1 MVARGCQWGT
11 LPKGQ
16 KVSAPSWYMIAK
28 AEIGV
33 LERHGE
39 ANNPRILE
47 YLATTHR
54 DVGGNLGT
62 WGVSR
67 DSTPWC
73 SAFVNWCL
81 IEAGC
86 QVTTN
91 DARAISWL
99 DWGFEIEEPEQG
111 CIAVLRRKAPAG
123 HDPATGSS
131 SGNHVA
137 FFDKIVPRRGVRLLG
152 GNQSN
157 SVRFTTYGKRYNVLS
172 YRLPKPEYWAV
183 PSNAA

>member
-1 MVARGCQWGT
+1 MAT
-11 LPKGQ
+11 LFWCDTPPNGGFM
-16 KVSAPSWYMIAK
+16 SAPHWFMIAK
-28 AEIGV
+28 GEIGV
-33 LERHGE
+33 LERLGE
-39 ANNPRILE
+39 ENNPRILE

-54 DVGGNLGT
+54 SHGGNIGT
-62 WGVSR
+62 WGASR

-91 DARAISWL
+91 DARAVSWL

-111 CIAVLRRKAPAG
+111 CIAVIRRKAPAG

-137 FFDKIVPRRGVRLLG
+137 FYDKTVPRRGIRLLG
-152 GNQSN
+152 GNQRN
-157 SVRFTTYGKRYNVLS
+157 SVRFSTYGNQYYVLS
-172 YRLPKPEYWAV
+172 YRLPLPEYWAA
-183 PSNAA
+183 PSN